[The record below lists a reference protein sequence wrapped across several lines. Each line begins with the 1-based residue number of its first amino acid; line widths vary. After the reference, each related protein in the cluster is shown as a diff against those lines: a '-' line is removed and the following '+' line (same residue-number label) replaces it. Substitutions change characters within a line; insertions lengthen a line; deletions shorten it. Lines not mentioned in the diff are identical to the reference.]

1 MKSLLSCLF
10 FLLLLSTAPAWAE
23 STRMPLRPAFDA
35 EQRAWLEAHPVLR
48 VGLIQQAPWVQRGQ
62 NRQLTGAN
70 IELRQRLLDGMG
82 GARDLRPYPSHEAL
96 ERAGSACGVD
106 RAAGPQRAACR

>member
-10 FLLLLSTAPAWAE
+10 LLLMLAVSNAWAE

-70 IELRQRLLDGMG
+70 IGLMQRLLAGMG
-82 GARDLRPYPSHEAL
+82 VAPDWRLLPSHGAL
-96 ERAGSACGVD
+96 ELAVRRCGGDPV
-106 RAAGPQRAACR
+106 